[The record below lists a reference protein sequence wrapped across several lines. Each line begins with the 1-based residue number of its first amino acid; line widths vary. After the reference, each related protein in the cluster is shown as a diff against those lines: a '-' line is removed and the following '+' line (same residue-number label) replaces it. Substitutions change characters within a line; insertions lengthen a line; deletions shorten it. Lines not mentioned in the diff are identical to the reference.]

1 MRCPRPGSSA
11 GATGGRVTSARPG
24 VGVAAPAGGVAG
36 NVAVGE
42 GVASGGGSVGGAVGA
57 VVVVGAGEIVGGDGV
72 AEVGALV
79 TAVGRGTGKAGIAV
93 VGVGDGGA
101 DVGATMTMA
110 VVAVSGAE
118 IWSPHAATISRP
130 VVAVAI
136 TRARVRTHG
145 MASWEMESSGGPMV
159 HLTVPSACDWSVHL
173 EKRTPRAF
181 CD

>member
-57 VVVVGAGEIVGGDGV
+57 VVVVGAGEIGEIVGGDGV
-72 AEVGALV
+72 AEIGALV
-79 TAVGRGTGKAGIAV
+79 TAVGRGTGEAGIAV

-110 VVAVSGAE
+110 VVAVRGGE
-118 IWSPHAATISRP
+118 TWSPHAATISRP

-136 TRARVRTHG
+136 TRARERPHG
-145 MASWEMESSGGPMV
+145 MTSWEMESSGGPMV
-159 HLTVPSACDWSVHL
+159 RLTVPSAC
-173 EKRTPRAF
+173 E
-181 CD
+181 

>member
-57 VVVVGAGEIVGGDGV
+57 VVVGAGEIGGGDGV
-72 AEVGALV
+72 GEVGALV

-93 VGVGDGGA
+93 VGVGEGGA

-118 IWSPHAATISRP
+118 IWSPHAATTSRP
-130 VVAVAI
+130 AVAVAI
-136 TRARVRTHG
+136 TRARVRPHG
-145 MASWEMESSGGPMV
+145 MTSWEMESSGGPMV
-159 HLTVPSACDWSVHL
+159 HLTVPSAC
-173 EKRTPRAF
+173 E
-181 CD
+181 

>member
-57 VVVVGAGEIVGGDGV
+57 VVVVGAGEIGEIGEIVGGDGV

-110 VVAVSGAE
+110 VVAVRGAE
-118 IWSPHAATISRP
+118 TWSPHAATISRP

-136 TRARVRTHG
+136 TRARVRPHG
-145 MASWEMESSGGPMV
+145 MTSWEMESSGGPMV
-159 HLTVPSACDWSVHL
+159 RLTVPSAC
-173 EKRTPRAF
+173 E
-181 CD
+181 

>member
-1 MRCPRPGSSA
+1 M
-11 GATGGRVTSARPG
+11 
-24 VGVAAPAGGVAG
+24 
-36 NVAVGE
+36 AVGE

-57 VVVVGAGEIVGGDGV
+57 VVVVGAGEIGEIGEIVGGDGV

-79 TAVGRGTGKAGIAV
+79 TAVGRGTGEAGIAV

-110 VVAVSGAE
+110 VAVVGGAGVS
-118 IWSPHAATISRP
+118 SPHAAMISMP
-130 VVAVAI
+130 TAAAAI
-136 TRARVRTHG
+136 RRARARPHG
-145 MASWEMESSGGPMV
+145 VASWEMASSGGPMV
-159 HLTVPSACDWSVHL
+159 HLTVPSAFEWSVHL